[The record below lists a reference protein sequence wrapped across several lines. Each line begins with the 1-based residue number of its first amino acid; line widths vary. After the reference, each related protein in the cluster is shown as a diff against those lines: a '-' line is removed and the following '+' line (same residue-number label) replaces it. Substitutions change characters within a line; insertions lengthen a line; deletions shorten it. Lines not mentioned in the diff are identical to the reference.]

1 MPFVDFLHG
10 DILEGGYDLT
20 VFPASA
26 KGTVS
31 SATKSKVVDQYGID
45 LPPRMSL
52 GDVSPIYPVSI
63 QHPPTK
69 YIVYGASVLNDHSLF
84 EAIKRIAQQ
93 LGKITQDHIEIT
105 NVEAPLLGTGAGKL
119 SDSLSAL
126 ALKEG
131 FEETARVDARLTV
144 FLFGAE
150 RLEKVLTFLENPL
163 ATKEYPTQAPANLH
177 AALADYLD
185 DTKGKKTA
193 FILMSFE
200 KTIAHDAIV
209 KAIKDTCA
217 EHNIVALRADDKQYA
232 DGLLDNVLT
241 YIYGC
246 DFGIA
251 VFERIRRDIYNPNV
265 SFEAGYLMG
274 LKKPLL
280 YLKDETLSN
289 LPTDLVGNLYK
300 TFDFLDP
307 TGTLPNQ
314 IIIWLRDKGFI

>member
-31 SATKSKVVDQYGID
+31 SATKRKVVDQCGIE

-52 GDVSPIYPVSI
+52 GDVSPIYTVNIP
-63 QHPPTK
+63 HPPTK
-69 YIVYGASVLNDHSLF
+69 YIVYGASVLNDYSPF
-84 EAIKRIAQQ
+84 EAVKRIAQQ
-93 LGKITQDHIEIT
+93 LGKITQERTEIT
-105 NVEAPLLGTGAGKL
+105 NVEAPLLGTGAGGL
-119 SDSLSAL
+119 SDTLSAR

-131 FEETARVDARLTV
+131 FEETARDDARLTV

-150 RLEKVLTFLENPL
+150 RLEKVVAFLENPL
-163 ATKEYPTQAPANLH
+163 ATKEYPTQAPAGLD
-177 AALADYLD
+177 AALADYLE

-200 KTIAHDAIV
+200 KTTAHDAIV

-217 EHNIVALRADDKQYA
+217 QHNIIALRADDKQYS

-307 TGTLPNQ
+307 KGTLPEQ
-314 IIIWLRDKGFI
+314 ITIWLKDKGFI